1 MLELPNLLVNC
12 ICNIIKVMKKDETIQ
27 NYLEAIHIL
36 SLEKEKVRA
45 IDIVN
50 YMNFSRPTV
59 SVALKQLEDE
69 GYIIINQNNSIE
81 LTQKGKEVA
90 NAMYERHEFIA
101 QLLIKLG
108 VSKKQAYEDSCLVE
122 HDLSE
127 ESFNAIKN
135 SFKKNS

>member
-1 MLELPNLLVNC
+1 MLELPNLLVNY
-12 ICNIIKVMKKDETIQ
+12 ICNIIILMKKNETIQ

-36 SLEKEKVRA
+36 SLEKGKVRA
-45 IDIVN
+45 IDVVN
-50 YMNFSRPTV
+50 YMHFSRPTV
-59 SVALKQLEDE
+59 SIALKQLEDE
-69 GYIIINQNNSIE
+69 KYIVINNNYLE

-90 NAMYERHEFIA
+90 DKMYERHEYIA

-108 VSKKQAYEDSCLVE
+108 VSKQQAYEDSCLVE

-135 SFKKNS
+135 ATFKKNS

>member
-1 MLELPNLLVNC
+1 MLESPSLLVNC
-12 ICNIIKVMKKDETIQ
+12 ICNIIILMKRNETIQ

-45 IDIVN
+45 IDVVN
-50 YMNFSRPTV
+50 YMHFSRPTV
-59 SVALKQLEDE
+59 SVALKQLKDDK
-69 GYIIINQNNSIE
+69 YILINNNSLE
-81 LTQKGKEVA
+81 LTQKGKDVA
-90 NAMYERHEFIA
+90 NKMYERHEYIA
-101 QLLIKLG
+101 QMLMELG

-135 SFKKNS
+135 ATFKKNS

>member
-1 MLELPNLLVNC
+1 MLESPSLLVNC
-12 ICNIIKVMKKDETIQ
+12 ICNIIILMKRNETIQ

-45 IDIVN
+45 IDVVN
-50 YMNFSRPTV
+50 YMHFSRPTV
-59 SVALKQLEDE
+59 SVALKQLEDDK
-69 GYIIINQNNSIE
+69 YILINNNSLE
-81 LTQKGKEVA
+81 LTQKGKDVA
-90 NAMYERHEFIA
+90 NKMYERHEYIA
-101 QLLIKLG
+101 QMLMELG

-135 SFKKNS
+135 ATFKKNS